1 MMVRY
6 ILQMLPECFFC
17 LSLYMFLYKCWTES
31 LFTSL
36 QISDEPVLLTF
47 TLRNRLVSF
56 VLRTES
62 IEDVLRL
69 MSSMTAVL
77 LLHYVCK

>member
-1 MMVRY
+1 MKWKD
-6 ILQMLPECFFC
+6 FF
-17 LSLYMFLYKCWTES
+17 LIKE
-31 LFTSL
+31 
-36 QISDEPVLLTF
+36 VLWVFNLW
-47 TLRNRLVSF
+47 NRLVSF

-62 IEDVLRL
+62 IEDVLRKL